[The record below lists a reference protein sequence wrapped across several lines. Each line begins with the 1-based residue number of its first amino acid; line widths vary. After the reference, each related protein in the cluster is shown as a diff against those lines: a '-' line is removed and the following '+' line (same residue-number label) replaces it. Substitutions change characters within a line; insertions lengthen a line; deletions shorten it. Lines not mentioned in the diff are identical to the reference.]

1 MNTTPPFPGFAPEL
15 PAAADVSP
23 PPAEPAT
30 VTGLFAEIVFD
41 RPLDTAYSYAVP
53 ESLRE
58 AIAVGKRVEAPFG
71 RGDTA
76 TVGYCVGLRTRG
88 PDRAVKPLFRVLD
101 EEVLL
106 TDDLLRLTRWMA
118 DYYLCG
124 WGQVL
129 QAILPAGVRDRKGQ
143 RPAVFLEAVP
153 EGELPDPLP
162 TLTAKQAAGLD
173 WLREAGG
180 PVELRHLARMAQS
193 GPGPLLVLVGKGLAR
208 RTVRRVEASREHE
221 RPEDQT

>member
-1 MNTTPPFPGFAPEL
+1 MTVTQLTQREL
-15 PAAADVSP
+15 FEEPVS
-23 PPAEPAT
+23 AT
-30 VTGLFAEIVFD
+30 RQTTGLFAEVVFD
-41 RPLDTAYSYAVP
+41 RPLDHAYSYAVP

-143 RPAVFLEAVP
+143 RPAVFLEVVP
-153 EGELPDPLP
+153 AAELPDPLP
-162 TLTAKQAAGLD
+162 SLTPKQAAGLER
-173 WLREAGG
+173 LRDADG
-180 PVELRHLARMAQS
+180 PVELRQLARLTQS
-193 GPGPLLVLVGKGLAR
+193 GPGPLLALVG
-208 RTVRRVEASREHE
+208 
-221 RPEDQT
+221 

>member
-1 MNTTPPFPGFAPEL
+1 MNSTPSLPGFAADT
-15 PAAADVSP
+15 PAVP
-23 PPAEPAT
+23 VT
-30 VTGLFAEIVFD
+30 VAGLFADVVFD
-41 RPLDTAYSYAVP
+41 RPLDTAYTYAVP
-53 ESLRE
+53 DALAE
-58 AIAVGKRVEAPFG
+58 AIAVGKRVEVPFG
-71 RGDTA
+71 RGDKT

-88 PDRAVKPLFRVLD
+88 PDRAVKALVRVLD
-101 EEVLL
+101 DEALL

-153 EGELPDPLP
+153 DAELPDPRP
-162 TLTAKQAAGLD
+162 ALTAKQTAGLD

-180 PVELRHLARMAQS
+180 SVELRHLARMAQS
-193 GPGPLLVLVGKGLAR
+193 GPGPLLALVGKGLAR
-208 RTVRRVEASREHE
+208 RTVRRVERGESGRAGGVS
-221 RPEDQT
+221 P

>member
-1 MNTTPPFPGFAPEL
+1 MNTTPSLPGFAPDL
-15 PAAADVSP
+15 PAAADAPP
-23 PPAEPAT
+23 PPAGPAT
-30 VTGLFAEIVFD
+30 VAGLFAEVVFD

-53 ESLRE
+53 ESLHE
-58 AIAVGKRVEAPFG
+58 AIAIGKRVEAPFG

-101 EEVLL
+101 DEALL

-129 QAILPAGVRDRKGQ
+129 QAILPAGVRDRKGE
-143 RPAVFLEAVP
+143 RPAVFLQLVP
-153 EGELPDPLP
+153 
-162 TLTAKQAAGLD
+162 
-173 WLREAGG
+173 
-180 PVELRHLARMAQS
+180 
-193 GPGPLLVLVGKGLAR
+193 
-208 RTVRRVEASREHE
+208 
-221 RPEDQT
+221 